1 MRIHTVVAVV
11 GMVALPAAAVAKG
24 AGVAAVSMPSDST
37 VRGNWIQIGSGGKI
51 GVAKFPGGGAA
62 ATRNA
67 QIWPM
72 QPLLPWGAI
81 RAATCSGP
89 GAKMMHPPV
98 VIVSPQMK
106 NGSGPGAKMMH
117 PPGISDALPKDR
129 VGAYS
134 PDCYRVNTKNFPIAT
149 VPVNPNIDSMGGP
162 ARDYAG
168 GPWVVLPEQP
178 SPQLNFKVRLKGK
191 EYHFQFKPS
200 PGNLATAPM
209 PPGRKFTTMVKGKKY
224 HIRP

>member
-81 RAATCSGP
+81 RAATC
-89 GAKMMHPPV
+89 
-98 VIVSPQMK
+98 
-106 NGSGPGAKMMH
+106 SGPGAKMMH

-209 PPGRKFTTMVKGKKY
+209 PPDRKFTTMVKGKKY